1 MLFLEEYEID
11 PANINEI
18 MEMLEDS
25 KEVLQTIK
33 EPFFKDWKVY
43 QSTEDPGKLKTI
55 VLFGES
61 GNLNRLLEIYLKH
74 PKANSVIERFQ
85 SLIIGG
91 SLKQV
96 HYKELISL

>member
-11 PANINEI
+11 PANINEV

-25 KEVLQTIK
+25 KEILQTIE
-33 EPFFKDWKVY
+33 EPFFIDWKVY
-43 QSTEDPGKLKTI
+43 QSTEDPRKLRTI
-55 VLFGES
+55 VLFREG
-61 GNLNRLLEIYLKH
+61 GNLDRLLEIYLKH
-74 PKANSVIERFQ
+74 SKADSVINRFQ
-85 SLIIGG
+85 SLIIEG